1 MFIFALL
8 RREKVIH
15 KEFKM
20 LMLCGFFSVQFSW
33 LIKKE
38 LLLKGVD
45 LESTGLVVTNL
56 VPSTVKTTYVTS

>member
-1 MFIFALL
+1 M

-15 KEFKM
+15 KGFKIS
-20 LMLCGFFSVQFSW
+20 MLCGFFSVQFSW
-33 LIKKE
+33 LIKKK

-56 VPSTVKTTYVTS
+56 VPPTVKTKYVTS